1 MNKETWIDEV
11 LQTARKITPVE
22 GNPYL
27 YTRIESTLQ
36 KQKLANRLQPNWM
49 YALASI
55 IVLAFILNMYA
66 WRDVKPTKNVSGIQ
80 QVMQEYGWGNKDAY
94 SLDY

>member
-11 LQTARKITPVE
+11 LETARKISPVE

-27 YTRIESTLQ
+27 YTRIGSSLQ
-36 KQKLANRLQPNWM
+36 KQKRANPLQPNWL

-55 IVLAFILNMYA
+55 IVLAFILNIYA
-66 WRDVKPTKNVSGIQ
+66 WRDIRSTKNVSGIQ
-80 QVMQEYGWGNKDAY
+80 QVMREYGWENKDY